1 MSYWDDLVEPARVAF
16 EALLRKCDDM
26 VDRIEELE
34 AEGLANR
41 MAIMKLEA
49 KLAKTLAQMQA
60 ARLLMFEGL
69 IDDAFDMLDA
79 AIAELK
85 GDNP

>member
-1 MSYWDDLVEPARVAF
+1 MR
-16 EALLRKCDDM
+16 
-26 VDRIEELE
+26 
-34 AEGLANR
+34 
-41 MAIMKLEA
+41 LEA

-79 AIAELK
+79 AIAELE
-85 GDNP
+85 GDKP